1 MFGYVKPLAGQLL
14 VCEYDS
20 YRAVYCGLCKAL
32 GKAFGPFAR
41 LTLSYDFVAV
51 ALLHMAVVET
61 EATYQSFRCGLNPF
75 KKRSLCLCPDSL
87 DFAAACAMAM
97 LYYKLTD
104 DLQDERGFKRIGTW
118 LLLPLAKR
126 GKRKAEKTYPEFVR
140 IAGEIMT
147 RQNKIEAN
155 PSVGIDMAADPSASA
170 LGQICALMSEEPA
183 KSAALYDFGYML
195 GRWVYLIDAAD
206 DLKEDIRRKRFNP
219 FIHLMQKKPEERSA
233 EITAILNLCVTETA
247 GRFEKLELAKDR
259 SILQNI
265 VYLGLAAQQKR
276 VLAPGNAENCKMATE

>member
-1 MFGYVKPLAGQLL
+1 MKPLTGQLL

-61 EATYQSFRCGLNPF
+61 NVTYRSFRCGLNPL
-75 KKRSLCLCPDSL
+75 KKRSLCLCPDGL

-97 LYYKLTD
+97 LYYKLKD
-104 DLQDERGFKRIGTW
+104 DMQDERGLKRIGTW

-147 RQNKIEAN
+147 RQNKIEAD
-155 PSVGIDMAADPSASA
+155 PSAGIDMAADPSASA
-170 LGQICALMSEEPA
+170 LGQICALMSKEPD

-206 DLKEDIRRKRFNP
+206 DLQEDIRRKRFNP
-219 FIHLMQKKPEERSA
+219 FAHLMQQSPEERSA
-233 EITAILNLCVTETA
+233 EITAVLNLCVTETA
-247 GRFEKLELAKDR
+247 RRYENLELSKGS

-265 VYLGLAAQQKR
+265 VYLGLVAEQKR
-276 VLAPGNAENCKMATE
+276 VLSPKSAESCPVKEK